1 MTERELMQHFLGL
14 VKESD
19 ELRRALR
26 LNLISAEMRRLRREN
41 EELRAKC
48 PPRLEVV
55 RDG

>member
-14 VKESD
+14 VKEND

-48 PPRLEVV
+48 QPRLEVV

>member
-14 VKESD
+14 VREND